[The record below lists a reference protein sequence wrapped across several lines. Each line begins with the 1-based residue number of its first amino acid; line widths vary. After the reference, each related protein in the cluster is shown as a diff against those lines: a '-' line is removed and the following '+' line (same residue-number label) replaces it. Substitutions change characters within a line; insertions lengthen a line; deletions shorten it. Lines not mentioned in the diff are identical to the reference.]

1 MRSTRKRSYSEVI
14 DSKRRR
20 EPEERRRRSEGA
32 DLPRDSR
39 GHSPKRRRTTDGRVG
54 AGWAGETQEEDPS
67 PLGYKALEE
76 ICHSESPEDGILELA
91 IKSERFEALLK
102 SSEIRRDLMQLII
115 RAIHLCCSS
124 NGVRH
129 HAEDILRLVIE
140 TKLLTVHVSS
150 FISRMLSYAGSSR
163 EEFQPSDTILRLAE
177 VFLGFMQRFGC
188 EIVHSIPVFQLE
200 HTFAQLKARRLLQN
214 TATLEKRVCQ
224 VKELHKKVTDEEFDS
239 VCRKVE
245 ETEVEPPR
253 NFRELSVFP
262 HAADFSVTYQ
272 PFLRVNVVGRRYR
285 DLEHYLD
292 VQFRLVRADFILPLR
307 EGIHQLRK
315 DYGALGRS
323 GTHDSKEK
331 KDVYFYRDVTV
342 LYPVCSAKG
351 MVYRIR
357 FDVFHHSVVNIPWE
371 KCKRLKFGSLLCLS
385 ADDFYTPLFATVEG
399 RDPKELRSGEL
410 DVRFEGVEL
419 DKLNRF
425 IEAKTKFDMVE
436 SPAFFEAYRYVLEA
450 LKEIKPDSLPF
461 QEHIVECKQDVNP
474 PDHEHKTQG
483 VYDMS
488 GITSASVNGS
498 NDALML
504 PSEDESM
511 DSYGEGSLSTDSRI
525 LLNAYYLRHHRDSLG
540 FNDSQLR
547 AFQLALTNRFA
558 IIQGPP
564 GTGKTYVGLK
574 IARVLLDTASLWED
588 EEERSPILMVS
599 YTNHALDQF
608 LEGLLPMTGENLCL
622 LEMKINFFSRRN
634 CFLDKILETFKV
646 IPNLH
651 GCPTEKRKKTV
662 PALV

>member
-1 MRSTRKRSYSEVI
+1 M
-14 DSKRRR
+14 
-20 EPEERRRRSEGA
+20 
-32 DLPRDSR
+32 PRDSR

-54 AGWAGETQEEDPS
+54 AGWAGGPQREEDPS

-76 ICHSESPEDGILELA
+76 ICHSKSPEDGILELA
-91 IKSERFEALLK
+91 IKRERFEALLK
-102 SSEIRRDLMQLII
+102 SNSEIRLGVMQLVI
-115 RAIHLCCSS
+115 RAIHLCCSP

-140 TKLLTVHVSS
+140 TKFLTVHLLS

-163 EEFQPSDTILRLAE
+163 EEFQPSDMISRLAE
-177 VFLGFMQRFGC
+177 VFLEFLQRFGRQ
-188 EIVHSIPVFQLE
+188 IVHSIPVFQLE
-200 HTFAQLKARRLLQN
+200 HTFAELKARRLLQN
-214 TATLEKRVCQ
+214 TATLEKRVRQ
-224 VKELHKKVTDEEFDS
+224 VKELHKEVTNEEFES
-239 VCRKVE
+239 VCRLE
-245 ETEVEPPR
+245 EEPELEPPR
-253 NFRELSVFP
+253 SFRELSVFP
-262 HAADFSVTYQ
+262 QAADLSVTYQ
-272 PFLRVNVVGRRYR
+272 PFLRVNVVRRRYR

-307 EGIHQLRK
+307 EAILQLRK
-315 DYGALGRS
+315 DYGGLGRS
-323 GTHDSKEK
+323 GTQDRKET
-331 KDVYFYRDVTV
+331 KDVHFYRDVTV

-357 FDVFHHSVVNIPWE
+357 FDALHHSVRNIPWE

-385 ADDFYTPLFATVEG
+385 ADDFYTPLFATVES
-399 RDPKELRSGEL
+399 RDPKELCSGEL

-425 IEAKTKFDMVE
+425 IEVKTKFDMVE
-436 SPAFFEAYRYVLEA
+436 SQAFFEAYRYVLEA
-450 LKEIKPDSLPF
+450 LQEIKPDSLPF
-461 QEHIVECKQDVNP
+461 QEHIVECNKVVGP

-483 VYDMS
+483 FYDMS
-488 GITSASVNGS
+488 GVAQDAANGS

-511 DSYGEGSLSTDSRI
+511 DSCREGSLSTDSRI
-525 LLNAYYLRHHRDSLG
+525 LLNAYDLRRYRDSLG

-547 AFQLALTNRFA
+547 AFQLALTKRFA

-574 IARVLLDTASLWED
+574 IARVLLETASLWED

-608 LEGLLPMTGENLCL
+608 LEGLLPMTGGNL
-622 LEMKINFFSRRN
+622 
-634 CFLDKILETFKV
+634 
-646 IPNLH
+646 
-651 GCPTEKRKKTV
+651 
-662 PALV
+662 